1 MTSSIFWQVTRL
13 SIQRQFSY
21 RAATLAG
28 LATNLF
34 FGILRAALITALYGA
49 QQQVA
54 GYSLQDG
61 ITFTGISQALIACL
75 ALFNWQELMRTIYT
89 GQVGSDLLKPVD
101 YYTYWLAQDFGR
113 ALIALLARGLPVIF
127 FYAFIFDLSFPSQPG
142 QWLALI
148 LALMLAWL
156 VSFNWRFLFN
166 LAAFWTPNAIGVSRM
181 AVTLSLFLSGF
192 LMPLRYFPDWFVQL
206 CYLTPFPHMVNSI
219 VEVYLGAQDGA
230 QIARTL
236 FGQAAWALVLYLI
249 GQWVLRAGIKRLVI
263 QGG

>member
-1 MTSSIFWQVTRL
+1 MTSSVFWQVARL

-34 FGILRAALITALYGA
+34 FGILRAALIAALYGT

-61 ITFTGISQALIACL
+61 ITFTGLSQALIAYL
-75 ALFNWQELMRTIYT
+75 ALFSWHELMRTIYT

-113 ALIALLARGLPVIF
+113 AIIALLARGLPVIF
-127 FYAFIFDLSFPSQPG
+127 FYAIIFDLSAPTQPG
-142 QWLALI
+142 QWLALV
-148 LALMLAWL
+148 LALLLAWL
-156 VSFNWRFLFN
+156 VSFNWRFLVN

-181 AVTLSLFLSGF
+181 AVSLSLFLSGF
-192 LMPLRYFPDWFVQL
+192 LMPLRYFPEWFVRL

-219 VEVYLGAQDGA
+219 VEIYLGIQEGA
-230 QIARTL
+230 ELAGTL
-236 FGQAAWALVLYLI
+236 FGQAAWALILYLL
-249 GQWVLRAGIKRLVI
+249 GQWMLKAGVKRLVI